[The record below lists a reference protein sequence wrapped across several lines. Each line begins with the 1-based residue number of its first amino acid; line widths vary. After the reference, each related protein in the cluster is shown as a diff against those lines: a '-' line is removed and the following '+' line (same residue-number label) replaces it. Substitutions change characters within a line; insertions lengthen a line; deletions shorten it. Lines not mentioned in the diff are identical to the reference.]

1 MISAELIKKS
11 FLRGLIANN
20 IQEGIAL
27 PGYFLCTTYFL
38 QEIVYKIYTFID
50 IYKHRD

>member
-20 IQEGIAL
+20 ILEGIAL
-27 PGYFLCTTYFL
+27 PGFFVHYIFSA
-38 QEIVYKIYTFID
+38 
-50 IYKHRD
+50 RDCVQNI